1 MTTILLTAAVAA
13 SINVVQDAEALKS
26 TGTPNQK
33 TGSGTGICGLQLC
46 SEISGGKA
54 AFEEEQDAEIE
65 EEMMDKM
72 MEKETMDE
80 TMEEETMD
88 ETMEEEM
95 MDETMEEEIMED
107 TSMEMKAHVWSTTTG
122 TMTSMTDSGMGHESH
137 QLAIIL
143 PPTDKVYKG
152 ILSYS
157 ASEPIQ
163 LVALHGPLAEGEDA
177 GQAIWTPDGE
187 TKFALTLIDPETATG
202 SWLFTGNALAVH
214 TMNTEEFNVSYSVSY
229 AEKDMSDT
237 VMTGTLSSMTDP
249 GMGHESHQL
258 AIILP
263 PSEMTYGGLLT
274 YSASEPIQLV
284 ALHGPLAEGEDAGQ
298 KIWTPDGETKF
309 ALTFVD
315 NESMMGTWA
324 FAGNA
329 LAVHTMNTDQ
339 FTISYSVV
347 AGLN

>member
-26 TGTPNQK
+26 AGNPNQK
-33 TGSGTGICGLQLC
+33 TGSGSGVCGLQLC
-46 SEISGGKA
+46 SEIPGGKA
-54 AFEEEQDAEIE
+54 AYEAEQGQTTPPVEEEATE
-65 EEMMDKM
+65 
-72 MEKETMDE
+72 ETMEEE

-88 ETMEEEM
+88 EA
-95 MDETMEEEIMED
+95 MDD
-107 TSMEMKAHVWSTTTG
+107 TSMETKAHVWSTATG
-122 TMTSMTDSGMGHESH
+122 TMTSMIDPGMGHESH

-152 ILSYS
+152 ILSYA

-187 TKFALTLIDPETATG
+187 TKFALTFIDPETAMG

-214 TMNTEEFNVSYSVSY
+214 TKNTEEFNVSYSVSY

-237 VMTGTLSSMTDP
+237 VMTGTLTSMTDP

-298 KIWTPDGETKF
+298 AIWTPDGETKF

-315 NESMMGTWA
+315 DESMMGTWA

>member
-1 MTTILLTAAVAA
+1 MT
-13 SINVVQDAEALKS
+13 
-26 TGTPNQK
+26 
-33 TGSGTGICGLQLC
+33 
-46 SEISGGKA
+46 
-54 AFEEEQDAEIE
+54 
-65 EEMMDKM
+65 
-72 MEKETMDE
+72 
-80 TMEEETMD
+80 
-88 ETMEEEM
+88 
-95 MDETMEEEIMED
+95 
-107 TSMEMKAHVWSTTTG
+107 MKAHGYQTSSG
-122 TMTSMTDSGMGHESH
+122 SMTSMIDPGMGHESH

-163 LVALHGPLAEGEDA
+163 LVALHGPLAEGEDV

-187 TKFALTLIDPETATG
+187 TKFALTFIDPETAMG

-214 TMNTEEFNVSYSVSY
+214 TMNVEEFNVSYSVSY
-229 AEKDMSDT
+229 MEKEISDT
-237 VMTGTLSSMTDP
+237 VMTGTLTSMTDP
-249 GMGHESHQL
+249 GVGHESHQL

-284 ALHGPLAEGEDAGQ
+284 ALHGPLAEGEDVGQ
-298 KIWTPDGETKF
+298 AIWTPDGETKF

-315 NESMMGTWA
+315 GESTMGTWL

-329 LAVHTMNTDQ
+329 LAVHTMNTDE
-339 FTISYSVV
+339 FTISYSVA
-347 AGLN
+347 AGQN